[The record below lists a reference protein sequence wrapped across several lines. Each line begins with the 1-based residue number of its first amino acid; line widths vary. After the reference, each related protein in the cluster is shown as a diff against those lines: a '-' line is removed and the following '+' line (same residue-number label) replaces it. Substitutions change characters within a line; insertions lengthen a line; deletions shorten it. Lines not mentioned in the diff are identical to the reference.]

1 MNISNYIR
9 SIDNFPSKGITFR
22 DITPIFQDPNIFN
35 FVIEEMRKYID
46 KVKPD
51 YLAAIDSRGFLLGSA
66 LALSSKIPLILI
78 RKKGKLPPPVI
89 SQKYSLEYG
98 DDYLELSSQINLSGK
113 NVIIIDDVLA
123 TGGTITAAI
132 KLIEKLEGE
141 VIGLNFLINL
151 INIEKPSEIKNYP
164 INFLKSY

>member
-123 TGGTITAAI
+123 TGGTVLAAI
-132 KLIEKLEGE
+132 KLLTRLDAS
-141 VIGLNFLINL
+141 VCGLSFLINL
-151 INIEKPSEIKNYP
+151 RDIVRPQELRDYSINYLI
-164 INFLKSY
+164 SY

>member
-123 TGGTITAAI
+123 TGGTVLAAI
-132 KLIEKLEGE
+132 KLLTRLDASIS
-141 VIGLNFLINL
+141 GLSFLINL
-151 INIEKPSEIKNYP
+151 EDIVRPQELKDYSINYLI
-164 INFLKSY
+164 SY

>member
-123 TGGTITAAI
+123 TGGTVLAAI
-132 KLIEKLEGE
+132 KLLTRLDASIC
-141 VIGLNFLINL
+141 GLSFLINL
-151 INIEKPSEIKNYP
+151 EDIVRPQELKDYSINYLI
-164 INFLKSY
+164 SY

>member
-51 YLAAIDSRGFLLGSA
+51 YLNNFMY
-66 LALSSKIPLILI
+66 KITGNIKYKI
-78 RKKGKLPPPVI
+78 RK
-89 SQKYSLEYG
+89 
-98 DDYLELSSQINLSGK
+98 
-113 NVIIIDDVLA
+113 
-123 TGGTITAAI
+123 
-132 KLIEKLEGE
+132 
-141 VIGLNFLINL
+141 
-151 INIEKPSEIKNYP
+151 
-164 INFLKSY
+164 

>member
-46 KVKPD
+46 KLKPD

-89 SQKYSLEYG
+89 FQKYSLEY
-98 DDYLELSSQINLSGK
+98 LS
-113 NVIIIDDVLA
+113 
-123 TGGTITAAI
+123 
-132 KLIEKLEGE
+132 LIH
-141 VIGLNFLINL
+141 I
-151 INIEKPSEIKNYP
+151 
-164 INFLKSY
+164 

>member
-35 FVIEEMRKYID
+35 FVIDEMRKYID
-46 KVKPD
+46 KLKPD

-66 LALSSKIPLILI
+66 LALSSKNPLILI

-113 NVIIIDDVLA
+113 KVIIIDDVLA

>member
-1 MNISNYIR
+1 
-9 SIDNFPSKGITFR
+9 
-22 DITPIFQDPNIFN
+22 
-35 FVIEEMRKYID
+35 MRKYID

-123 TGGTITAAI
+123 TGGTVLAAI
-132 KLIEKLEGE
+132 KLLTRLDASIC
-141 VIGLNFLINL
+141 GLSFLINL
-151 INIEKPSEIKNYP
+151 EDIVRPQELKDYSINYLI
-164 INFLKSY
+164 SY

>member
-1 MNISNYIR
+1 M
-9 SIDNFPSKGITFR
+9 
-22 DITPIFQDPNIFN
+22 
-35 FVIEEMRKYID
+35 
-46 KVKPD
+46 
-51 YLAAIDSRGFLLGSA
+51 
-66 LALSSKIPLILI
+66 
-78 RKKGKLPPPVI
+78 
-89 SQKYSLEYG
+89 EYG

-113 NVIIIDDVLA
+113 KVIIIDDVLA